1 MDVLSKSLKF
11 TSDVNLK
18 EIARACEGYS
28 GADLQAILY
37 TAQLEAVT
45 SLLEVE
51 EVSKNILCR
60 IYI

>member
-1 MDVLSKSLKF
+1 MKVLSKSLNL

-45 SLLEVE
+45 GFLEDDQVLKCC
-51 EVSKNILCR
+51 V
-60 IYI
+60 